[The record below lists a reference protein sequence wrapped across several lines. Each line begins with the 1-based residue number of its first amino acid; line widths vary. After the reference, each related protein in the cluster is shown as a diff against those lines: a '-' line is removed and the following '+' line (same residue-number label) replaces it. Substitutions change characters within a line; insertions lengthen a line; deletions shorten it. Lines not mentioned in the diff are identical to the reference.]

1 MTQNSATTPK
11 IIRGKQI
18 EMVCLED
25 FVSSSHIYRKFLS
38 LWDLDSVRKELEL
51 LEIASDHKGYGM
63 FRIFCCLL
71 LQFLEDLSDREL
83 ERFIREN
90 NAARWF
96 CDFNLVDETPD
107 HSVFGRAR
115 SRIGTNKLFK
125 IFSLLR
131 DQLKAQGYMS
141 EVFTF
146 VDATHL
152 IAKANLWI
160 ERDKAIELKL
170 EKLNNKTLKEVAFD
184 KDAKFGAK
192 SKNKIWYGYKQHTSV
207 DMQSGMI
214 NKVAITPANVI
225 DSKGFKH
232 VVPNQGAVYA
242 DKGYCDKNARIVA
255 KIKNLHLCAIKKNNM
270 KGKNRDLDRYYT
282 SLRAPFEHV
291 FSKLNKRTRYRG
303 IAKNQFSSFMQAI
316 VFNFKR
322 SVVLAAASP
331 PLIIT

>member
-1 MTQNSATTPK
+1 MSFEP
-11 IIRGKQI
+11 KQI

-25 FVSSSHIYRKFLS
+25 LVSSTHIYRKFLN
-38 LWDLDSVRKELEL
+38 LWNLDSVRLELER
-51 LEIASDHKGYGM
+51 LEAESDYKGYGM
-63 FRIFCCLL
+63 FRIFLCLL

-83 ERFIREN
+83 ERFIAEN
-90 NAARWF
+90 ASAKWF
-96 CDFNLVDETPD
+96 CQFGLVDKTPD

-115 SRIGTNKLFK
+115 SRIGTSKLSK

-152 IAKANLWI
+152 ISKVGLWK

-170 EKLNNKTLKEVAFD
+170 ESLNNKTLEKVSAD

-192 SKNKIWYGYKQHTSV
+192 SKDKIWYGYKQHTSV

-232 VVPNQGAVYA
+232 AAPSQGAVYA
-242 DKGYCDKNARIVA
+242 DKGYCDKNAKQIA
-255 KIKNLHLCAIKKNNM
+255 LTKNLHLCAIKKNNM

-282 SLRAPFEHV
+282 AIRAPFEHV
-291 FSKLNKRTRYRG
+291 FSKQNKRVRYKG
-303 IAKNQFSSFMQAI
+303 IVKNQFTAFMQAI
-316 VFNFKR
+316 TFNFKR
-322 SVVLAAASP
+322 LAVLTTSSP
-331 PLIIT
+331 PLITT

>member
-1 MTQNSATTPK
+1 MSFEP
-11 IIRGKQI
+11 KQI

-25 FVSSSHIYRKFLS
+25 LVSSSHIYRKFLN
-38 LWDLDSVRKELEL
+38 LWNLDSVRIELER
-51 LEIASDHKGYGM
+51 LEVDSDYKGYGIY
-63 FRIFCCLL
+63 RIFLCLL

-83 ERFIREN
+83 ERFIAEN
-90 NAARWF
+90 ASAKWF
-96 CDFNLVDETPD
+96 CQFGLVDKTPD
-107 HSVFGRAR
+107 HSVFGRVR
-115 SRIGTNKLFK
+115 SRIGTNKLSK

-152 IAKANLWI
+152 ISKVGLWK

-170 EKLNNKTLKEVAFD
+170 ESLNNKTLEKVAAD

-192 SKNKIWYGYKQHTSV
+192 SKDKIWFGYKQHTSV

-232 VVPNQGAVYA
+232 AAPNQGAVYA
-242 DKGYCDKNARIVA
+242 DKGYCDKNARQA
-255 KIKNLHLCAIKKNNM
+255 ALTKGLHLCAVKKNNM

-282 SLRAPFEHV
+282 TIRAPFEHV
-291 FSKLNKRTRYRG
+291 FSKQNKRVRYRG
-303 IAKNQFSSFMQAI
+303 IAKNQFSAFMQAI
-316 VFNFKR
+316 SFNLKR
-322 SVVLAAASP
+322 LVVLSQQYHQDRP
-331 PLIIT
+331 PINA

>member
-1 MTQNSATTPK
+1 LRWSVFK
-11 IIRGKQI
+11 D
-18 EMVCLED
+18 L
-25 FVSSSHIYRKFLS
+25 VSSSHIYRKFLN
-38 LWDLDSVRKELEL
+38 LWNLDSVRIELER
-51 LEIASDHKGYGM
+51 LEVDSDYKGYGIY
-63 FRIFCCLL
+63 RIFLCLL

-83 ERFIREN
+83 ERFIAEN
-90 NAARWF
+90 ASAKWF
-96 CDFNLVDETPD
+96 CQFGLVDKTPD
-107 HSVFGRAR
+107 HSVFGRVR
-115 SRIGTNKLFK
+115 SRIGTSKLSK

-152 IAKANLWI
+152 ISKVGLWK

-170 EKLNNKTLKEVAFD
+170 ESLNNKTLEKVAAD

-192 SKNKIWYGYKQHTSV
+192 SKDKIWFGYKQHTSV

-232 VVPNQGAVYA
+232 AAPNQGAVYA
-242 DKGYCDKNARIVA
+242 DKGYCDKNARQA
-255 KIKNLHLCAIKKNNM
+255 ALTKGLHLCAVKKNNM

-282 SLRAPFEHV
+282 AIRAPFEHV
-291 FSKLNKRTRYRG
+291 FSKQNKRVRYRG
-303 IAKNQFSSFMQAI
+303 IAKNQFSAFMQAI
-316 VFNFKR
+316 SFNLKR
-322 SVVLAAASP
+322 LVVLSQQYHQDRP
-331 PLIIT
+331 PINA

>member
-1 MTQNSATTPK
+1 
-11 IIRGKQI
+11 
-18 EMVCLED
+18 
-25 FVSSSHIYRKFLS
+25 
-38 LWDLDSVRKELEL
+38 LDSVRIELER
-51 LEIASDHKGYGM
+51 LEVDSDYKGYGIY
-63 FRIFCCLL
+63 RIFLCLL

-83 ERFIREN
+83 ERFIAEN
-90 NAARWF
+90 ASAKWF
-96 CDFNLVDETPD
+96 CQFGLVDKTPD
-107 HSVFGRAR
+107 HSVFGRVR
-115 SRIGTNKLFK
+115 SRIGTNKLSK

-152 IAKANLWI
+152 ISKVGLWK

-170 EKLNNKTLKEVAFD
+170 ESLNNKTLEKVAAD

-192 SKNKIWYGYKQHTSV
+192 SKDKIWFGYKQHTSV

-232 VVPNQGAVYA
+232 AAPNQGAVYA
-242 DKGYCDKNARIVA
+242 DKGYCDKNARQA
-255 KIKNLHLCAIKKNNM
+255 ALTKGLHLCAVKKNNM

-282 SLRAPFEHV
+282 AIRAPFEHV
-291 FSKLNKRTRYRG
+291 FSKQNKRVRYRG
-303 IAKNQFSSFMQAI
+303 IAKNQFSAFMQAI
-316 VFNFKR
+316 SFNLKR
-322 SVVLAAASP
+322 LVVLSQQYHQDRP
-331 PLIIT
+331 PINA

>member
-1 MTQNSATTPK
+1 
-11 IIRGKQI
+11 
-18 EMVCLED
+18 
-25 FVSSSHIYRKFLS
+25 
-38 LWDLDSVRKELEL
+38 LDSVRIELER
-51 LEIASDHKGYGM
+51 LEVDSDYKGYGIY
-63 FRIFCCLL
+63 RIFLCLL

-83 ERFIREN
+83 ERFIAEN
-90 NAARWF
+90 ASAKWF
-96 CDFNLVDETPD
+96 CQFGLVDKTPD
-107 HSVFGRAR
+107 HSVFGRVR
-115 SRIGTNKLFK
+115 SRIGTSKLSK

-152 IAKANLWI
+152 ISKVGLWK

-170 EKLNNKTLKEVAFD
+170 ESLNNKTLEKVAAD

-192 SKNKIWYGYKQHTSV
+192 SKDKIWFGYKQHTSV

-232 VVPNQGAVYA
+232 AAPNQGAVYA
-242 DKGYCDKNARIVA
+242 DKGYCDKNARQA
-255 KIKNLHLCAIKKNNM
+255 ALTKGLHLCAVKKNNM

-282 SLRAPFEHV
+282 AIRAPFEHV
-291 FSKLNKRTRYRG
+291 FSKQNKRVRYRG
-303 IAKNQFSSFMQAI
+303 IAKNQFSAFMQAI
-316 VFNFKR
+316 SFNLKR
-322 SVVLAAASP
+322 LVVLSQQYHQDRP
-331 PLIIT
+331 PINA